1 MFKIYHNPRCK
12 KSRAGLAY
20 LESKV
25 DNFEIVKYL
34 DDTLSS
40 DQLKSLIDKTGKKP
54 IEIIRKQEDYF
65 KKNMKGKELSD
76 NELIKEMAANPK
88 LIARPI
94 VEMGNKAVLAEPP
107 EEIDKLL

>member
-34 DDTLSS
+34 DENLSS
-40 DQLKSLIDKTGKKP
+40 EQLKSLIDKTGMKP
-54 IEIIRKQEDYF
+54 IDMIRKQEDYF
-65 KKNMKGKELSD
+65 KKNLKGKSLSD
-76 NELIKEMAANPK
+76 SELIEEMAANPK

-94 VEMGNKAVLAEPP
+94 VEKENKAVLAEPA